1 MTMTNRRAHRRS
13 AGGIAIAV
21 ALVLTG
27 CGADKKNATSSPLTT
42 GNASALRP
50 ATTAAAAAANT
61 AAPAATIAA
70 AAATTAAPASAGSA
84 TAAAAAT
91 TAAPASAGVATTA
104 AAASAGASADASGSA
119 ATTVAAR
126 VSNPQPQQNPL
137 RAGNVDDNE
146 HFGDYLT
153 YREKERNLGI
163 PFRELD
169 PSDRTVVKVV
179 GQDGVPFAGRKVSI
193 RQGQSEV
200 VSLTTTSDGTIR
212 FHPNAYQVNQHES
225 YSAVFDNT
233 SLVLQPGQTQR
244 MLIARNEQSQQRTKV
259 DVLFLLD
266 TTGSMGDEIDQL
278 KGTIRTVADRLTSL
292 PSSPDLRLGMTKYRD
307 IGDVYLTQTTDFTSN
322 INAFSQS
329 LNDVKADGGG
339 DTPEA
344 VDEALAS
351 ALSEPTWRSD
361 SIQLIFL
368 VADAGPHIDRQVQQP
383 YTTSM
388 RKAAA
393 RGIKIFPVASSNTDD
408 AAEFVF
414 RQLAEFTGAR
424 FVFLSYGATGAAVGA
439 NTDVQKSDYQEL
451 SLNDLIVR
459 LVTEELSA
467 RQGK

>member
-1 MTMTNRRAHRRS
+1 VTTTNSRAHRRT
-13 AGGIAIAV
+13 AGGIAIAL
-21 ALVLTG
+21 ALALTG
-27 CGADKKNATSSPLTT
+27 CGSEKRNATSSPLTT

-50 ATTAAAAAANT
+50 VTTAAAAAAT
-61 AAPAATIAA
+61 
-70 AAATTAAPASAGSA
+70 

-91 TAAPASAGVATTA
+91 TAAPAATTA
-104 AAASAGASADASGSA
+104 AAAMADAPASASPATTAAPASGGASADGSGSA
-119 ATTVAAR
+119 ATTVAGR

-169 PSDRTVVKVV
+169 PTGRTVVKVV

-200 VSLTTTSDGTIR
+200 VSLTTTADGTIR
-212 FHPNAYQVNQHES
+212 FHPRAYQGNQQDS
-225 YSAVFDNT
+225 YTAVFDNT
-233 SLVLQPGQTQR
+233 SLELQPGQSQR
-244 MLIARNEQSQQRTKV
+244 MLMPRNEQSQQRTKV

-292 PSSPDLRLGMTKYRD
+292 PSNPDLRLGMTKYRD
-307 IGDVYLTQTTDFTSN
+307 IGDAYLTQTTDFTSN
-322 INAFSQS
+322 INSFSAT
-329 LNDVKADGGG
+329 LNDARADGGG

-351 ALSEPTWRSD
+351 ALSEPSWRSD

-368 VADAGPHIDRQVQQP
+368 VADAGPHIDRQVQEP

-459 LVTEELSA
+459 LVTEEVSA
-467 RQGK
+467 RKGN

>member
-1 MTMTNRRAHRRS
+1 MTTTYRRTYRRN
-13 AGGIAIAV
+13 ALLGA
-21 ALVLTG
+21 ALVAAFLTAG
-27 CGADKKNATSSPLTT
+27 CGSSKSKATSSPATT
-42 GNASALRP
+42 GNASAARP
-50 ATTAAAAAANT
+50 ASTAG
-61 AAPAATIAA
+61 
-70 AAATTAAPASAGSA
+70 AATTAAPAGT

-91 TAAPASAGVATTA
+91 TAAAAAPASGSSASTA
-104 AAASAGASADASGSA
+104 APASGGGSADGSGSA
-119 ATTVAAR
+119 ATTTVTRAP
-126 VSNPQPQQNPL
+126 NPTQQNPL

-146 HFGDYLT
+146 NFGDYLT
-153 YREKERNLGI
+153 YREKQRNLGI

-169 PSDRTVVKVV
+169 PTDRTVVKVV
-179 GQDGVPFAGRKVSI
+179 GQDGVPYAGQRISI

-212 FHPNAYQVNQHES
+212 FHPKAYQGNQQEP
-225 YSAVFDNT
+225 YTAVFDNN
-233 SLVLQPGQTQR
+233 SLVLQPGQNQR
-244 MLIARNEQSQQRTKV
+244 MLMAKNEQSQQRTKV

-292 PSSPDLRLGMTKYRD
+292 PSNPDLRLAMTKYRD
-307 IGDVYLTQTTDFTSN
+307 IGDAYLTNTTDFTSD
-322 INAFSQS
+322 INEFSKT
-329 LNDVKADGGG
+329 LNGAQADGGG

-351 ALSEPTWRSD
+351 ALSEPSWRSD

-368 VADAGPHIDRQVQQP
+368 VADAGPHIDRQVQEP

-424 FVFLSYGATGAAVGA
+424 FVFLSYGATGAAVGPD
-439 NTDVQKSDYQEL
+439 TDIQKSDYQEL
-451 SLNDLIVR
+451 ALNDLIVR
-459 LVTEELSA
+459 LVTEELAA

>member
-1 MTMTNRRAHRRS
+1 MTTTNRSAHRRT

-27 CGADKKNATSSPLTT
+27 CGSDNRKATSSPPTT

-50 ATTAAAAAANT
+50 ATTAA
-61 AAPAATIAA
+61 
-70 AAATTAAPASAGSA
+70 PASAT

-91 TAAPASAGVATTA
+91 TAAPAATIAASATTAAPAAAGAATTA
-104 AAASAGASADASGSA
+104 AAASGPASADVSGSA
-119 ATTVAAR
+119 ATTIAAR
-126 VSNPQPQQNPL
+126 ATSPQPQQNPL

-153 YREKERNLGI
+153 YREKQRNLGI

-179 GQDGVPFAGRKVSI
+179 GQDGVPFAGRRVSI

-200 VSLTTTSDGTIR
+200 VSLTTTADGTIR
-212 FHPNAYQVNQHES
+212 FHPKAYQSNRQEPFT
-225 YSAVFDNT
+225 AVFDNT
-233 SLVLQPGQTQR
+233 SLVLQPGQNQR
-244 MLIARNEQSQQRTKV
+244 MLMPKNEQSQQRTKV

-278 KGTIRTVADRLTSL
+278 KSTIRTVADRLTSL
-292 PSSPDLRLGMTKYRD
+292 PSDPDLRLGMTKYRD
-307 IGDVYLTQTTDFTSN
+307 IGDSYLTKTIDFTSD
-322 INAFSQS
+322 INAFSET
-329 LNDVKADGGG
+329 LNAAQADGGG

-351 ALSEPTWRSD
+351 ALSEPSWRSD

-368 VADAGPHIDRQVQQP
+368 VADAGPHIDRQVQEP

-459 LVTEELSA
+459 LVTEEVSA
-467 RQGK
+467 RKGN

>member
-1 MTMTNRRAHRRS
+1 VTTTNRRTLRS
-13 AGGIAIAV
+13 TAGGIAIAV
-21 ALVLTG
+21 ALALTG
-27 CGADKKNATSSPLTT
+27 CGSVKKNATSSPLTT

-50 ATTAAAAAANT
+50 VTTAAT
-61 AAPAATIAA
+61 V
-70 AAATTAAPASAGSA
+70 AATTAAPAATAASAT

-91 TAAPASAGVATTA
+91 TAAPASESPATTA
-104 AAASAGASADASGSA
+104 AAASGGASADASGSA
-119 ATTVAAR
+119 ATTAAPR
-126 VSNPQPQQNPL
+126 VSKPQPQQNPL

-153 YREKERNLGI
+153 YREKQRNLGI

-179 GQDGVPFAGRKVSI
+179 GQDGVPFAGRKISI
-193 RQGQSEV
+193 RQGQTEV
-200 VSLTTTSDGTIR
+200 VSLTTTADGTIR
-212 FHPNAYQVNQHES
+212 FHPKAYQSNQQDS
-225 YSAVFDNT
+225 YTAVFDNT
-233 SLVLQPGQTQR
+233 SLVLQPGQNQR
-244 MLIARNEQSQQRTKV
+244 MLLPKNEQSQQRTKV

-292 PSSPDLRLGMTKYRD
+292 PSNPDLRLGMTKYRD
-307 IGDVYLTQTTDFTSN
+307 IGDAYLTDTTDFTSN
-322 INAFSQS
+322 INAFSET
-329 LNDVKADGGG
+329 LNAARADGGG

-351 ALSEPTWRSD
+351 ALSEPSWRSD

-368 VADAGPHIDRQVQQP
+368 VADAGPHIDRQVQEP

-393 RGIKIFPVASSNTDD
+393 RGIKIFPVASSNSDD

-424 FVFLSYGATGAAVGA
+424 FVFLSYGATGAAVGPD
-439 NTDVQKSDYQEL
+439 TDIQKSDYQEL
-451 SLNDLIVR
+451 ALNDLIVR

>member
-1 MTMTNRRAHRRS
+1 VTTTNQTAHRRT
-13 AGGIAIAV
+13 AGGLALAV

-27 CGADKKNATSSPLTT
+27 CGSDNRKATSSPLTT
-42 GNASALRP
+42 GNASAVRP
-50 ATTAAAAAANT
+50 ATTAAAAAATT
-61 AAPAATIAA
+61 AAPAAT
-70 AAATTAAPASAGSA
+70 
-84 TAAAAAT
+84 TAAAAVA
-91 TAAPASAGVATTA
+91 AAPVTAGPATTA
-104 AAASAGASADASGSA
+104 AAESGSASADASSSA
-119 ATTVAAR
+119 ATTIAAKTT
-126 VSNPQPQQNPL
+126 NPQPQQNPL

-153 YREKERNLGI
+153 YREKQRNLGI

-179 GQDGVPFAGRKVSI
+179 GQDGVPFAGRKISI

-200 VSLTTTSDGTIR
+200 VSLTTTADGTIR
-212 FHPNAYQVNQHES
+212 FHPKAYQSNQQEPYTAS
-225 YSAVFDNT
+225 FDNT
-233 SLVLQPGQTQR
+233 SLVLQPGQNQR
-244 MLIARNEQSQQRTKV
+244 MLMPKNEQSQQRTKV

-278 KGTIRTVADRLTSL
+278 KSTIRTVADRLTSL
-292 PSSPDLRLGMTKYRD
+292 PSNPDLRLGMTKYRD
-307 IGDVYLTQTTDFTSN
+307 IGDAYLTRTTDFTSD
-322 INAFSQS
+322 INAFSQT
-329 LNDVKADGGG
+329 LNAAQADGGG

-351 ALSEPTWRSD
+351 ALSEPSWRSD

-368 VADAGPHIDRQVQQP
+368 VADAGPHIDRQVQEP

-424 FVFLSYGATGAAVGA
+424 FVFLSYGATGAAVGPD
-439 NTDVQKSDYQEL
+439 TDIQKSDYQEL
-451 SLNDLIVR
+451 ALNDLIVR

>member
-1 MTMTNRRAHRRS
+1 MTNRRAHRRS

-27 CGADKKNATSSPLTT
+27 CGSDKRNATSSPLTT

-50 ATTAAAAAANT
+50 ATTAAAAAAT
-61 AAPAATIAA
+61 PAAPAATTAA

-84 TAAAAAT
+84 PTAAAAAI
-91 TAAPASAGVATTA
+91 TAAPASAGVAATA
-104 AAASAGASADASGSA
+104 AAASVGASADASGSA

-179 GQDGVPFAGRKVSI
+179 GQDGVPLAGRKVSI

-212 FHPNAYQVNQHES
+212 FHPNAYQGNQQES

-307 IGDVYLTQTTDFTSN
+307 IGDAYLTQTTDFTSN

-329 LNDVKADGGG
+329 LNDAKADGGG

-393 RGIKIFPVASSNTDD
+393 QGIKIFPVASSNTDD

>member
-1 MTMTNRRAHRRS
+1 MITTNRRAYRRT
-13 AGGIAIAV
+13 AGGIAIAA
-21 ALVLTG
+21 ALALTG
-27 CGADKKNATSSPLTT
+27 CGSEKTNATSSPLTT
-42 GNASALRP
+42 GNASAVRP
-50 ATTAAAAAANT
+50 STTAAAGG
-61 AAPAATIAA
+61 AAT
-70 AAATTAAPASAGSA
+70 

-91 TAAPASAGVATTA
+91 TAAPAATTA
-104 AAASAGASADASGSA
+104 AAGMTDAPASASPAPTAAAASGGASADGSGSA
-119 ATTVAAR
+119 ATTTPAR
-126 VSNPQPQQNPL
+126 VSAPQPQQNPL

-153 YREKERNLGI
+153 YREKQRDLGV

-169 PSDRTVVKVV
+169 PTDRTVVKVV

-212 FHPNAYQVNQHES
+212 FHPKAYQGNQQES
-225 YSAVFDNT
+225 YTAVFDNT
-233 SLVLQPGQTQR
+233 SIVLQPGQNQR
-244 MLIARNEQSQQRTKV
+244 MLMPKNEQSQQRTKV

-278 KGTIRTVADRLTSL
+278 KGTIRIVADRLTSL
-292 PSSPDLRLGMTKYRD
+292 PSNPDLRLGLTKYRD
-307 IGDVYLTQTTDFTSN
+307 IGDEYLTKTTDFTSD
-322 INAFSQS
+322 INAFSQT
-329 LNDVKADGGG
+329 LNGATADGGG

-351 ALSEPTWRSD
+351 ALSEPSWRSD

-424 FVFLSYGATGAAVGA
+424 FVFLSYGATGAAVGPD
-439 NTDVQKSDYQEL
+439 TDIQKSDYQEL
-451 SLNDLIVR
+451 ALNDLIVR
-459 LVTEELSA
+459 LVTEEVSA

>member
-1 MTMTNRRAHRRS
+1 MNRRAHRHT

-27 CGADKKNATSSPLTT
+27 CGSDKKNATSSPLTT
-42 GNASALRP
+42 GNASAVRP
-50 ATTAAAAAANT
+50 VTTV
-61 AAPAATIAA
+61 A
-70 AAATTAAPASAGSA
+70 AAATTAAEATAA
-84 TAAAAAT
+84 AATTAAAAAT
-91 TAAPASAGVATTA
+91 TAAPASPGPATTA
-104 AAASAGASADASGSA
+104 AAASADASGSA
-119 ATTVAAR
+119 ATTAAPR
-126 VSNPQPQQNPL
+126 VSKPQPQQNPL

-153 YREKERNLGI
+153 YREKQRNLGI

-169 PSDRTVVKVV
+169 PTDRTVVKVV
-179 GQDGVPFAGRKVSI
+179 GQDGVPFGGRKVSI

-200 VSLTTTSDGTIR
+200 VSLTTTADGTIR
-212 FHPNAYQVNQHES
+212 FHPKAYQSNQQES
-225 YSAVFDNT
+225 YTAVFDNT
-233 SLVLQPGQTQR
+233 SLVLQPGQNQR
-244 MLIARNEQSQQRTKV
+244 MLMPKNEQSQQRTKV

-292 PSSPDLRLGMTKYRD
+292 PSNPDLRLGMTKYRD
-307 IGDVYLTQTTDFTSN
+307 IGDAYLTNTTDFTSD
-322 INAFSQS
+322 INAFSQT
-329 LNDVKADGGG
+329 LNAAKADGGG

-351 ALSEPTWRSD
+351 ALSEPSWRSD

-368 VADAGPHIDRQVQQP
+368 VADAGPHIDRQVQEP

>member
-1 MTMTNRRAHRRS
+1 MITTNRRAYRRT
-13 AGGIAIAV
+13 AGGIAIAA
-21 ALVLTG
+21 ALALTG
-27 CGADKKNATSSPLTT
+27 CGSEKTNATSSPLTT
-42 GNASALRP
+42 GNASAVRP
-50 ATTAAAAAANT
+50 STTAAAGG
-61 AAPAATIAA
+61 AAT
-70 AAATTAAPASAGSA
+70 

-91 TAAPASAGVATTA
+91 TAAPAATTAAAGMTDAPASASPATTA
-104 AAASAGASADASGSA
+104 AAASGGASADGSGSA
-119 ATTVAAR
+119 ATTTPAR
-126 VSNPQPQQNPL
+126 VSTPQPQQNPL

-153 YREKERNLGI
+153 YREKQRDLGV

-169 PSDRTVVKVV
+169 PTDRTVVKVV

-212 FHPNAYQVNQHES
+212 FHPKAYQGNQQES
-225 YSAVFDNT
+225 YTAVFDNT
-233 SLVLQPGQTQR
+233 SIVLQPGQNQR
-244 MLIARNEQSQQRTKV
+244 MLMPKNEQSQQRTKV

-278 KGTIRTVADRLTSL
+278 KGTIRIVADRLTSL
-292 PSSPDLRLGMTKYRD
+292 PSNPDLRLGLTKYRD
-307 IGDVYLTQTTDFTSN
+307 IGDEYLTKTTDFTSD
-322 INAFSQS
+322 INAFSQT
-329 LNDVKADGGG
+329 LNGATADGGG

-351 ALSEPTWRSD
+351 ALSEPSWRSD

-424 FVFLSYGATGAAVGA
+424 FVFLSYGATGAAVGPD
-439 NTDVQKSDYQEL
+439 TDIQKSDYQEL
-451 SLNDLIVR
+451 ALNDLIVR
-459 LVTEELSA
+459 LVTEEVSA

>member
-1 MTMTNRRAHRRS
+1 MNTTYRRTHRRNTLV
-13 AGGIAIAV
+13 GV
-21 ALVLTG
+21 ALVAAFLTAG
-27 CGADKKNATSSPLTT
+27 CGSSKSKATSSPATT
-42 GNASALRP
+42 GNASAARP
-50 ATTAAAAAANT
+50 ASTAGAGTT
-61 AAPAATIAA
+61 AAPAAT
-70 AAATTAAPASAGSA
+70 

-91 TAAPASAGVATTA
+91 TAAAAAPASGSSASTA
-104 AAASAGASADASGSA
+104 APASGGGSADGSGSA
-119 ATTVAAR
+119 ATTTVTRAP
-126 VSNPQPQQNPL
+126 NPTQQNPL

-146 HFGDYLT
+146 NFGDYLT
-153 YREKERNLGI
+153 YREKQRNLGI

-169 PSDRTVVKVV
+169 PTDRTVVKVV
-179 GQDGVPFAGRKVSI
+179 GQDGVPYAAQRISI

-212 FHPNAYQVNQHES
+212 FHPKAYQGNQQEP
-225 YSAVFDNT
+225 YTAVFDNN
-233 SLVLQPGQTQR
+233 SLVLQPGQNQR
-244 MLIARNEQSQQRTKV
+244 MLMAKNEQSQQRTKV

-292 PSSPDLRLGMTKYRD
+292 PSNPDLRLGMTKYRD
-307 IGDVYLTQTTDFTSN
+307 IGDAYLTNTTDFTSD
-322 INAFSQS
+322 INEFSKT
-329 LNDVKADGGG
+329 LNGAQADGGG

-344 VDEALAS
+344 VDEALAL
-351 ALSEPTWRSD
+351 ALSEPSWRSD

-368 VADAGPHIDRQVQQP
+368 VADAGPHIDRQVQEP

-424 FVFLSYGATGAAVGA
+424 FVFLSYGATGAAVGPD
-439 NTDVQKSDYQEL
+439 TDIQKSDYQEL
-451 SLNDLIVR
+451 ALNDLIVR

-467 RQGK
+467 REGK

>member
-1 MTMTNRRAHRRS
+1 MITTNRRAYRRT
-13 AGGIAIAV
+13 AGGIAIAA
-21 ALVLTG
+21 ALALTG
-27 CGADKKNATSSPLTT
+27 CGSEKTNATSSPLTT
-42 GNASALRP
+42 GNASAVRP
-50 ATTAAAAAANT
+50 ATTAAAGG
-61 AAPAATIAA
+61 AAT
-70 AAATTAAPASAGSA
+70 

-91 TAAPASAGVATTA
+91 TAAPAATTA
-104 AAASAGASADASGSA
+104 AAGMTDAPASASPAPTAAAASGGASADGSGSA
-119 ATTVAAR
+119 ATTTPAR
-126 VSNPQPQQNPL
+126 VSAPQPQQNPL

-153 YREKERNLGI
+153 YREKQRDLGV

-169 PSDRTVVKVV
+169 PTDRTVVKVV

-212 FHPNAYQVNQHES
+212 FHPKAYQGNQQES
-225 YSAVFDNT
+225 YTAVFDNT
-233 SLVLQPGQTQR
+233 SIVLQPGQNQR
-244 MLIARNEQSQQRTKV
+244 MLMPKNEQSQQRTKV

-278 KGTIRTVADRLTSL
+278 KGTIRIVADRLTSL
-292 PSSPDLRLGMTKYRD
+292 PSNPDLRLGLTKYRD
-307 IGDVYLTQTTDFTSN
+307 IGDEYLTKTTDFTSD
-322 INAFSQS
+322 INAFSQT
-329 LNDVKADGGG
+329 LNGATADGGG

-351 ALSEPTWRSD
+351 ALSEPSWRSD

-424 FVFLSYGATGAAVGA
+424 FVFLSYGATGAAVGPD
-439 NTDVQKSDYQEL
+439 TDIQKSDYQEL
-451 SLNDLIVR
+451 ALNDLIVR
-459 LVTEELSA
+459 LVTEEVSA